1 MSDEPITIEVEEPD
15 EAPRVVLR
23 RVEEW
28 AKLKATH
35 PVILVAATRY
45 AKWEC
50 GERFDPCMVTEA
62 DYNAA
67 VAFAENPYAVVNP
80 SKKVEP

>member
-1 MSDEPITIEVEEPD
+1 MSDDEPITIEVEEEP
-15 EAPRVVLR
+15 APRIVLR

-28 AKLKATH
+28 AKLKGTH
-35 PVILVAATRY
+35 PAILTAAARY

-50 GERFDPCMVTEA
+50 GDRFDPCMVTEA
-62 DYNAA
+62 DFNAA

-80 SKKVEP
+80 PKKVEP

>member
-1 MSDEPITIEVEEPD
+1 MSDDEPITIEVEELDSTP
-15 EAPRVVLR
+15 APLR

-35 PVILVAATRY
+35 PVILIAAARY

-62 DYNAA
+62 DFNAA
-67 VAFAENPYAVVNP
+67 VAFAENPSAVVNP
-80 SKKVEP
+80 PKKVEP